1 MKSLP
6 LCPVENNWENN
17 HQNKFI
23 YVSYI
28 CSAFESYSV
37 ILELNVLLFNR
48 LSQHCISVVSR
59 V

>member
-28 CSAFESYSV
+28 CSAFESYSI
-37 ILELNVLLFNR
+37 ILELNVLLFSR
-48 LSQHCISVVSR
+48 LSYHCISVV
-59 V
+59 